1 MGTFVAI
8 RAVFPVCRAFLQGDP
23 GSDLQVTVE
32 FLGRLCQNCPPM
44 TTLFGILF
52 ALLAG
57 APPDAFTRW
66 SMDKAVQMLNTSP
79 WARQETFTRVI
90 SGVGSGISGEKE
102 IYNTFYIRFLS
113 ARPIR
118 EAYAR
123 VQQLNHGYDN
133 MPIDERRHFDK
144 AQRNNLDMDMSH
156 WIVVSISY
164 RSNDPN
170 EESSLRRF
178 FQSETAKT
186 LKNKA
191 YLSTPSFPQLEVSE
205 YFPPREES
213 VGAKFVFPREVN
225 GVPILS
231 KDSGNLTF
239 ELLEFSGAKSRLRAT
254 FAVKPMVVDGELLY

>member
-1 MGTFVAI
+1 
-8 RAVFPVCRAFLQGDP
+8 
-23 GSDLQVTVE
+23 
-32 FLGRLCQNCPPM
+32 
-44 TTLFGILF
+44 
-52 ALLAG
+52 
-57 APPDAFTRW
+57 
-66 SMDKAVQMLNTSP
+66 MDKAVQMLNASP

-102 IYNTFYIRFLS
+102 IFNTFYIRFLS

-123 VQQLNHGYDN
+123 IQQINHGYDK
-133 MPIDERRHFDK
+133 MPAEERRRFEE
-144 AQRNNLDMDMSH
+144 AQGRNLDMDVSR
-156 WIVVSISY
+156 WIVVSVSY

-178 FQSETAKT
+178 FQSETVKT

-191 YLSTPSFPQLEVSE
+191 YLSTPDYPQLEIIQ

-225 GVPILS
+225 GVPVIS
-231 KDSGNLTF
+231 KDCENITL
-239 ELLEFSGAKSRLRAT
+239 ELLEFAGAKSRLRAT
-254 FAVKPMVVDGELLY
+254 FTVKQMILGSELII